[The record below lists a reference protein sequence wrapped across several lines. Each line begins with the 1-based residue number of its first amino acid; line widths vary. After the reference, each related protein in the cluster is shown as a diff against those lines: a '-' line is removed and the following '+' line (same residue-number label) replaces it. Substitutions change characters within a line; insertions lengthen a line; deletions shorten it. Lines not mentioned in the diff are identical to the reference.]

1 VLVRYG
7 HGEPGAPA
15 QHCSCPGPHGP
26 PNGFPGTA
34 QLASLGPPARM
45 SVPSSV
51 AQNATATRRY
61 TITRRVRWFACTQ
74 FTAYEYLPPDRHSF
88 CTYLIPRA
96 DSIQSF
102 NDVRETRSELAQ
114 ASLRRGAE

>member
-61 TITRRVRWFACTQ
+61 TITRRVRWFACSS
-74 FTAYEYLPPDRHSF
+74 LRVPPDRHSF

-96 DSIQSF
+96 DSIQLF